1 MPRRQENAGSGPAL
15 PYRETCTPY
24 NTRRSYIKQKE
35 AIKSLIA
42 SFAYLAERGGFEPPI
57 RF

>member
-15 PYRETCTPY
+15 PYRAAGTPY
-24 NTRRSYIKQKE
+24 NTRRSNNIKQKE

-42 SFAYLAERGGFEPPI
+42 SSVYLRREGVMD
-57 RF
+57 

>member
-15 PYRETCTPY
+15 PYRVAGTPY
-24 NTRRSYIKQKE
+24 NTKRSYIKQKE
-35 AIKSLIA
+35 AINDLIA

>member
-1 MPRRQENAGSGPAL
+1 MPRRQGNAGSGPAL
-15 PYRETCTPY
+15 PYRVAGTPY
-24 NTRRSYIKQKE
+24 NTKRSYIKQKE
-35 AIKSLIA
+35 AINDLIA